1 MSTGATTLSSNFDT
15 FVLQQIRCAAAR
27 AGLIR
32 NTIVSAG
39 TALKGG
45 LIDGEA
51 ALAILAEMPGAL
63 SLVGPSSV
71 WGAL

>member
-1 MSTGATTLSSNFDT
+1 MTTSSSSFDA
-15 FVLQQIRCAAAR
+15 FVLAQIRCAAAP
-27 AGLIR
+27 AGLIC

-45 LIDGEA
+45 LIDGET

-63 SLVGPSSV
+63 SLVGPSSA
-71 WGAL
+71 WGAP

>member
-1 MSTGATTLSSNFDT
+1 MTTTSSSGFDA
-15 FVLQQIRCAAAR
+15 FVLRQIRCAAMR

-45 LIDGEA
+45 LIDGET
-51 ALAILAEMPGAL
+51 ALAILAETPGAL
-63 SLVGPSSV
+63 SLVSSA
-71 WGAL
+71 WGAP